1 MARRK
6 GTTTK
11 KQVVIGKQEYLNHQ
25 TGEVE
30 QFNVINTYD
39 TDFNFEKIWLSH
51 ILESLEV
58 IGNQKI
64 KVLNWLLNNK
74 NSDNQI
80 IATQRII
87 SEKSGVSYPVV
98 NQTIKSL
105 MDCKAI
111 KSQQKGVYMLNP
123 DFMFKGHNKKRMNLL
138 LRFNQIEDIE
148 QKKVDHPELEE
159 KKNEENQGE

>member
-1 MARRK
+1 MAKRK

-51 ILESLEV
+51 ILDSLEI
-58 IGNQKI
+58 IGNKKI
-64 KVLNWLLNNK
+64 KVLNWLLENK
-74 NSDNQI
+74 NNDNLI
-80 IATQRII
+80 IATHRKIA
-87 SEKSGVSYPVV
+87 EKSNVSYPIV
-98 NQTIKSL
+98 NQT
-105 MDCKAI
+105 MKALVASNAL
-111 KSQQKGVYMLNP
+111 KKQQDGVYMLNP

-148 QKKVDHPELEE
+148 QKKVDHPELEG
-159 KKNEENQGE
+159 KKNEEKKGE

>member
-1 MARRK
+1 MAK
-6 GTTTK
+6 NIKKSLKKTTTK
-11 KQVVIGKQEYLNHQ
+11 KQVVVGKQQFINKD

-30 QFNVINTYD
+30 NFNIINTYD

-64 KVLNWLLNNK
+64 KVLNWLLKNK
-74 NSDNQI
+74 NTDNQI

-87 SEKSGVSYPVV
+87 AEKSGVSYPVV

-105 MDCKAI
+105 MDSKAL
-111 KSQQKGVYMLNP
+111 KSPQTGVYMLNP

-138 LRFNQIEDIE
+138 LRFNEIEEIE
-148 QKKVDHPELEE
+148 HQKGIENKDDE
-159 KKNEENQGE
+159 K

>member
-1 MARRK
+1 MAK
-6 GTTTK
+6 NNKKSSKKTTTK
-11 KQVVIGKQEYLNHQ
+11 KQVVIGKQQFINKD

-30 QFNVINTYD
+30 DFNIINTYD

-64 KVLNWLLNNK
+64 KVLNWLLKNK
-74 NSDNQI
+74 NTDNQI

-87 SEKSGVSYPVV
+87 AEKSGVSYPVV

-105 MDCKAI
+105 MDSKAL
-111 KSQQKGVYMLNP
+111 KSLQTGVYMLNP
-123 DFMFKGHNKKRMNLL
+123 DFMFKGHNRKRMNLL
-138 LRFNQIEDIE
+138 LRFNEIEEIE
-148 QKKVDHPELEE
+148 HTKGIE
-159 KKNEENQGE
+159 KKDDEK